1 MKKIKPIM
9 LLLFAVFIVYIF
21 IVLWLTLFNR
31 EVGEHRSML
40 IPFWEYTKVIHN
52 DNRSFF
58 IKQIIGN
65 LIMLMP
71 LGFMLSCLFK
81 FNFRKC
87 LIISGCF
94 SVFIEITQYITG
106 RGLMEFDDVL
116 NNTVGAIVGYLLFY
130 WGAKI
135 HRELFEIMKQ

>member
-1 MKKIKPIM
+1 MKKQKPIR
-9 LLLFAVFIVYIF
+9 LLLLAVFSLYIF
-21 IVLWLTLFNR
+21 VVFWLTLFNR
-31 EVGEHRSML
+31 QVGEHRSML
-40 IPFWEYTKVIHN
+40 TPLWEYAKVIYN

-71 LGFMLSCLFK
+71 LGFMLPRLFK
-81 FNFRKC
+81 IDFRKC

-106 RGLMEFDDVL
+106 RGLMEFDDVF
-116 NNTVGAIVGYLLFY
+116 NNTVGAVVGYLLFC
-130 WGAKI
+130 WVARIRQKN
-135 HRELFEIMKQ
+135 RKTSC

>member
-1 MKKIKPIM
+1 MKKRKPIR
-9 LLLFAVFIVYIF
+9 LLLLAVFSAYIF

-40 IPFWEYTKVIHN
+40 TPFWEYAKVIHN
-52 DNRSFF
+52 EDRSYF
-58 IKQIIGN
+58 IKQILGN

-71 LGFMLSCLFK
+71 FGSMLPCLFK
-81 FNFRKC
+81 LNIKKC

-116 NNTVGAIVGYLLFY
+116 NNTIGAIVGYLLFY
-130 WGAKI
+130 LGAKI

>member
-1 MKKIKPIM
+1 MKKLKSIR
-9 LLLFAVFIVYIF
+9 LLLLAVFLAYMFV
-21 IVLWLTLFNR
+21 VLWLTLFNR
-31 EVGEHRSML
+31 QVGEHRSML
-40 IPFWEYTKVIHN
+40 TPFWEYARVIHN

-71 LGFMLSCLFK
+71 FGFMLLWIFK
-81 FNFRKC
+81 LNFRKC

-106 RGLMEFDDVL
+106 RGLMEFDDVF
-116 NNTVGAIVGYLLFY
+116 NNTVGAVVGYLLFY
-130 WGAKI
+130 WGAKK

>member
-1 MKKIKPIM
+1 MKKQKPIR
-9 LLLFAVFIVYIF
+9 LLLLAVFSLYIF
-21 IVLWLTLFNR
+21 IVLWLTLLNR

-40 IPFWEYTKVIHN
+40 TPFWEYAKVIHN

-106 RGLMEFDDVL
+106 RGLMEFDDVF
-116 NNTVGAIVGYLLFY
+116 NNTVGAVVGYLLFC
-130 WGAKI
+130 WVARIRQKN
-135 HRELFEIMKQ
+135 RKTSC